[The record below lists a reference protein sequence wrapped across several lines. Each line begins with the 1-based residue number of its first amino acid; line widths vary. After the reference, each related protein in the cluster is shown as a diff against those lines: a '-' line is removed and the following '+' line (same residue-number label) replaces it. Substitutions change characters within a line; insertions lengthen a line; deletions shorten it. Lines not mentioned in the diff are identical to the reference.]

1 MNASLLFQ
9 WSESKTIYTMGKASV
24 VLSVS
29 LRTYETNRYFSD
41 EFHVF
46 VGLKS
51 RHAYKSRHK
60 DLKWCLSTSPVFG
73 KKYPGTLV
81 GWCWQSTWKTA
92 SFLTQY
98 KFSLKSFYYSFKL
111 MKLNDGISWWK
122 KTSHF
127 GGKRFEPLSHVVSR
141 WKSNNFFNFTRFISC
156 DLLWLCLEVRG
167 GVVHAIIL
175 YNPGN

>member
-111 MKLNDGISWWK
+111 MKMNDGISWWK

-141 WKSNNFFNFTRFISC
+141 WKRNHFLHSFHQLR
-156 DLLWLCLEVRG
+156 L
-167 GVVHAIIL
+167 VVAVFRSTWRCSSRYYSL
-175 YNPGN
+175 